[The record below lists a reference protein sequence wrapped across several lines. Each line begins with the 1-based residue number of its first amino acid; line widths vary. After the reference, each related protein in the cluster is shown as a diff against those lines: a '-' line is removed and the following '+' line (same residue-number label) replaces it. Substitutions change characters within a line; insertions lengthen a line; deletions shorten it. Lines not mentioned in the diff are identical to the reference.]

1 MTHVLCD
8 GGTVIHDLVTN
19 LDVKPDAPFVDSDNG
34 QDFGSNPF
42 EHGLRMCAVAH
53 RDLLRADE

>member
-1 MTHVLCD
+1 MTDVLGD
-8 GGTVIHDLVTN
+8 RRTVIHHLIAN
-19 LDVKPDAPFVDSDNG
+19 LDVKPDAPFVDADHG